1 MLEINPSTVTCTA
14 KGEESYLD
22 SILLLIIVKNVTKR
36 GKSGNTNNFSR
47 FYQTCV
53 VRRSKNSSPS
63 LSSNFK
69 LKGRE
74 LKLLRF

>member
-1 MLEINPSTVTCTA
+1 M
-14 KGEESYLD
+14 D

-53 VRRSKNSSPS
+53 VSLLLPNFFSLQIEKKREDPS
-63 LSSNFK
+63 FLTNNFVDVVIK
-69 LKGRE
+69 V
-74 LKLLRF
+74 